1 MRKIFGRRSRWKD
14 VGLVRAGRRMV
25 IVEVTEESVLALAAV
40 GGRMGNTIVIHCMEQ
55 VEIVDGL

>member
-1 MRKIFGRRSRWKD
+1 M
-14 VGLVRAGRRMV
+14 RAGRRMV